1 MKLIRLATQLSAGLV
16 IAASWMNVVH
26 AADDASESTTIVR
39 LADLNLGSPQDA
51 PEALRR
57 INLAAQAVCPDPAS
71 LSGIRANQARYCL
84 AQAVQSAV
92 RRVNSPALTALLL
105 HEHARSAGA
114 LLARSTP

>member
-1 MKLIRLATQLSAGLV
+1 MRLLIPRETTMKLIRVATHLSASLV
-16 IAASWMNVVH
+16 IAASCMSVVY
-26 AADDASESTTIVR
+26 AADDAVAPTKAVR

-84 AQAVQSAV
+84 AQAV
-92 RRVNSPALTALLL
+92 RR
-105 HEHARSAGA
+105 
-114 LLARSTP
+114 